1 MFGSS
6 KFLKIILLC
15 YIKLKYFL
23 SILIFYVHTLW
34 NYVSYNWKLCNC
46 IAFSSYSNPEQVK
59 QGLNSCMQ
67 SGKKLCK
74 EEIIVVME
82 KLGLKVEFDED
93 VTGEF
98 GDEQEIALMFENG
111 VSLEELNEAFNVFDE
126 NRDGFIE
133 AAELKRVLCCLG
145 LHRDFVECQKM
156 INAVDQNGDGLVDH
170 YEFVVLMEQSFG

>member
-1 MFGSS
+1 MEQIPCSIKMLGSS
-6 KFLKIILLC
+6 KFLRIILLC

-23 SILIFYVHTLW
+23 SILIFYMHT
-34 NYVSYNWKLCNC
+34 LCNC
-46 IAFSSYSNPEQVK
+46 ITLSSYSNPEQVK
-59 QGLNSCMQ
+59 QGLNTCIQ
-67 SGKKLCK
+67 NAEKLCK

-82 KLGLKVEFDED
+82 KLGLKVECDED
-93 VTGEF
+93 FKEEF
-98 GDEQEIALMFENG
+98 GDEKEIAHMFENG

-126 NRDGFIE
+126 NKDGFIE

-156 INAVDQNGDGLVDH
+156 INAVDQNGDGLIDH